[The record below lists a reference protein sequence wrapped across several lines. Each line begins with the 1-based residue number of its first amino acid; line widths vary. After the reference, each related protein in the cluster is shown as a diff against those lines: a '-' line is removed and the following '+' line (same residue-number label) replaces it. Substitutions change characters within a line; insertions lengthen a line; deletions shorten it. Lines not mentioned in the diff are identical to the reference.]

1 MPIPIVTV
9 VTAQV
14 TGAFLRRV
22 CYGMNRTGGERSPA
36 NELLAAVNSVDS
48 ELSCSVL
55 VAQHMSAS
63 FCFCSACGTVGNA
76 QALSTFPQACR
87 RADLGGVFRV
97 IGLLSAPFSS

>member
-22 CYGMNRTGGERSPA
+22 CYGMNRTGGGSPA
-36 NELLAAVNSVDS
+36 NKLLAALNSVDS

-63 FCFCSACGTVGNA
+63 SAFVLPVGLWA
-76 QALSTFPQACR
+76 TR
-87 RADLGGVFRV
+87 RRCPHFHRLAAER
-97 IGLLSAPFSS
+97 I